1 MRILLYRSSFLC
13 LSCCQMIY
21 WVPVSAFYKHSLYC
35 DVILITYVT
44 VDIMFDI
51 IKPSAFVQ
59 VFRSIKLVLSTLPIF
74 FFFIDN
80 GFCFQLN
87 SKLFFNHPLSN
98 LVVQHC
104 QTFLSLSIMVS
115 SSS

>member
-59 VFRSIKLVLSTLPIF
+59 VFRSIKLLSSTLPIF
-74 FFFIDN
+74 SFFTDN
-80 GFCFQLN
+80 CSLFHLN
-87 SKLFFNHPLSN
+87 IKLFYNQPFGY

-104 QTFLSLSIMVS
+104 QSFLSSSMMVS
-115 SSS
+115 FSN